1 MGILIHGSSPSVR
14 SLLPAMAIVASL
26 FLQGCATL
34 NKEEC
39 VVADWRLIGYQD
51 GVAGKSAAAV
61 GTYRKDCAEYAVVP
75 DLDAYQAGRIEGLQ
89 EYCKVD
95 NGYRL
100 GRAGKGYATVCPAD
114 LEPGFRLAYN
124 EGREIY
130 IARSAVKKTRARIKT
145 LQTDLAHIEEDSKYL
160 LVDLVSDGLKGSE
173 RVSILYELSELG
185 KDKDAI
191 EYELDGLYD
200 KLADQ
205 QAYLESLTQHASR

>member
-1 MGILIHGSSPSVR
+1 MDRHIHSSSQSAR
-14 SLLPAMAIVASL
+14 SILPAIAMAAIL
-26 FLQGCATL
+26 LLQGCATL

-51 GVAGKSAAAV
+51 GVAGKSASTV
-61 GTYRKDCAEYAVVP
+61 GGYRKDCAEYAVIP
-75 DLDAYQAGRIEGLQ
+75 DLDAYQAGRLEGLQ

-95 NGYRL
+95 NAYQL

-114 LEPGFRLAYN
+114 LESGFRLAYN

-130 IARSAVKKTRARIKT
+130 IARSVVKRTRARIKT
-145 LQTDLAHIEEDSKYL
+145 LQTDLAHIDEDRKYL

-173 RVSILYELSELG
+173 RVSIIYELSELG
-185 KDKDAI
+185 KEKDAI
-191 EYELDGLYD
+191 EDELDGLYD

>member
-1 MGILIHGSSPSVR
+1 MDIQIHNSSTLVRGILPGMV
-14 SLLPAMAIVASL
+14 MAAIML
-26 FLQGCATL
+26 LQGCATL
-34 NKEEC
+34 NREEC
-39 VVADWRLIGYQD
+39 MVADWRLIGYQD
-51 GVAGKSAAAV
+51 GVAGKSASAV
-61 GTYRKDCAEYAVVP
+61 GSYRKDCAEHAVVP

-95 NGYRL
+95 NGYQL

-130 IARSAVKKTRARIKT
+130 IARSVVKRTRTRIKT
-145 LQTDLAHIEEDSKYL
+145 LQTDLTHIDEDRKYL

-185 KDKDAI
+185 KEKDAI
-191 EYELDGLYD
+191 EDELDVLYE

>member
-1 MGILIHGSSPSVR
+1 MDIRIHNSSTAVRRILPGLV
-14 SLLPAMAIVASL
+14 MAAIML
-26 FLQGCATL
+26 LQGCATL
-34 NKEEC
+34 NREEC
-39 VVADWRLIGYQD
+39 MVADWRLIGYQD
-51 GVAGKSAAAV
+51 GVAGKSASAV
-61 GTYRKDCAEYAVVP
+61 GSYRKDCAEHAVVP

-95 NGYRL
+95 NGYQL

-130 IARSAVKKTRARIKT
+130 IARSVVKRTRARIKT
-145 LQTDLAHIEEDSKYL
+145 LQADLTHIDEDRKYL

-185 KDKDAI
+185 NEKDAI
-191 EYELDGLYD
+191 EDELDVLHG

>member
-1 MGILIHGSSPSVR
+1 MDIRIHNSSTLVRRILPGMV
-14 SLLPAMAIVASL
+14 MAAIML
-26 FLQGCATL
+26 LQGCATL
-34 NKEEC
+34 NREEC
-39 VVADWRLIGYQD
+39 MVADWRLIGYQD
-51 GVAGKSAAAV
+51 GVAGKSASAV
-61 GTYRKDCAEYAVVP
+61 GNYRKDCAEHAVVP

-95 NGYRL
+95 NGYQL

-130 IARSAVKKTRARIKT
+130 IARSVVKRTRTRIKT
-145 LQTDLAHIEEDSKYL
+145 LQTDLTHIDEDRKYL

-185 KDKDAI
+185 KEKDAI
-191 EYELDGLYD
+191 EDELDVLYE

>member
-1 MGILIHGSSPSVR
+1 MDIRIHSSSTLVRRILPGM
-14 SLLPAMAIVASL
+14 AMAAIL
-26 FLQGCATL
+26 LLQGCATL
-34 NKEEC
+34 NREEC

-51 GVAGKSAAAV
+51 GVAGKSASTV
-61 GTYRKDCAEYAVVP
+61 GTYRKDCAEHAVVP
-75 DLDAYQAGRIEGLQ
+75 DLDAYQTGRIEGLQ

-95 NGYRL
+95 NGYQL
-100 GRAGKGYATVCPAD
+100 GRAGKGYATVCPSN

-130 IARSAVKKTRARIKT
+130 IARSVLKRTRVRIKT
-145 LQTDLAHIEEDSKYL
+145 LQTDLAHIDEDRKYL

-185 KDKDAI
+185 NEKDAI
-191 EYELDGLYD
+191 EDELDVLYE

-205 QAYLESLTQHASR
+205 QAFLESLTQHASR

>member
-1 MGILIHGSSPSVR
+1 MDIRIHSSSTSVR
-14 SLLPAMAIVASL
+14 RILPGMVMAAILL
-26 FLQGCATL
+26 LQGCATL
-34 NKEEC
+34 NREEC
-39 VVADWRLIGYQD
+39 MVADWRLIGYQD
-51 GVAGKSAAAV
+51 GVAGKSASTV
-61 GTYRKDCAEYAVVP
+61 GTYRKDCAEHAVVP

-95 NGYRL
+95 NGYQL

-130 IARSAVKKTRARIKT
+130 IARSVVKRTRARIKT
-145 LQTDLAHIEEDSKYL
+145 LQTDLTHIDEDRKYL

-185 KDKDAI
+185 NEKDAI
-191 EYELDGLYD
+191 EDELDVLYE

-205 QAYLESLTQHASR
+205 QAFLESLTQHASR